1 MGGLDND
8 AKNDYGTVGGGEQN
22 EANDKYNTIGGG
34 KNNFT
39 GSNSASR
46 SYITIS
52 GGEGNTASYHRATIG
67 GGYDN
72 RADDDSATVGG
83 GYQNYASNDSAT
95 VGGGWLNEALD
106 TVSTVPGGYGNKA
119 DGDYSFA
126 AGQEATASHDYS
138 FVWGGDSGGSSD
150 GTNTFNVHSNEI
162 YLNGSVYHSS
172 DRNKK
177 EGFQTVNTKDILNKL
192 SEMPMTTWRFKTE
205 DSSTVHI
212 GPMAQDF
219 KQTFGFGA
227 TDKHI
232 AATDASG
239 VALAAIQELNRTLI
253 SVIMKREEALKKM
266 ELRLRIA
273 EQRLAEKESLSIDS
287 R

>member
-1 MGGLDND
+1 MINKVNILPAKKLGPHILRLLQLAGILVLLSIPKVSFADCGDGELDD
-8 AKNDYGTVGGGEQN
+8 C
-22 EANDKYNTIGGG
+22 
-34 KNNFT
+34 
-39 GSNSASR
+39 
-46 SYITIS
+46 S
-52 GGEGNTASYHRATIG
+52 G
-67 GGYDN
+67 
-72 RADDDSATVGG
+72 
-83 GYQNYASNDSAT
+83 
-95 VGGGWLNEALD
+95 
-106 TVSTVPGGYGNKA
+106 
-119 DGDYSFA
+119 DGDCCEEFWVGDGFCDDGSEYETDFDCSAFA
-126 AGQEATASHDYS
+126 YD
-138 FVWGGDSGGSSD
+138 GGDCSSSSGGSN

-177 EGFQTVNTKDILNKL
+177 EGFQTVNTTDILNKL

-219 KQTFGFGA
+219 KQAFGFGA

-273 EQRLAEKESLSIDS
+273 EQRLAEKESLIINS